1 VRLIPVKAALVI
13 LAAYL
18 LGLSLVLARTPAA
31 GTDSERF
38 STRLKSLGDQIFFW
52 HESMYIL
59 GEETWVPD
67 LDWKEDLDKK
77 IASFM
82 DEMRWLPESDC
93 ANQAKAIVQAQG
105 LFIAATQESMPAV
118 ERAWK
123 ETADKLPLTCG
134 EF

>member
-1 VRLIPVKAALVI
+1 MKAALVL

-18 LGLSLVLARTPAA
+18 IGLSLIFHRTPAA

-38 STRLKSLGDQIFFW
+38 SKRLLALHDEIFFW

-67 LDWKEDLDKK
+67 LAWKETLDRN
-77 IASFM
+77 IASFLA
-82 DEMRWLPESDC
+82 EMAWLPESDC
-93 ANQAKAIVQAQG
+93 ANQATAIVQAQG
-105 LFIAATQESMPAV
+105 LFIAATQESMPAI

>member
-1 VRLIPVKAALVI
+1 MRLIPFKAALVI

-18 LGLSLVLARTPAA
+18 LGLSLVLTRTPAA

-38 STRLKSLGDQIFFW
+38 STRLKDLGDQIFFW

-82 DEMRWLPESDC
+82 DEMRWLPDSDC
-93 ANQAKAIVQAQG
+93 ANQAKAIVKAQG
-105 LFIAATQESMPAV
+105 AFIAATQESMPAV
-118 ERAWK
+118 ERSWK